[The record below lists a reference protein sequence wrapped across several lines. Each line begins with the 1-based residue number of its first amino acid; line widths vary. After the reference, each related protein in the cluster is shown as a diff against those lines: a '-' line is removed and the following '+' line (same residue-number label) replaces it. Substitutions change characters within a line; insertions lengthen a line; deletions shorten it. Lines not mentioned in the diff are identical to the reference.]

1 MATKTR
7 GVRVPEDL
15 EIEIAREAEERGKT
29 WSATTKELLT
39 EAVRMRRAP
48 GIVFVDGPSGRRAVI
63 AGTGIDAWEVV
74 ATWKQGDEDYDE
86 LRKNYDWLH
95 ETQIRA
101 ALSYYEQFP
110 SEIDTRL
117 ARERE
122 WTPERLRKELP
133 FTAPLK
139 SRRP

>member
-1 MATKTR
+1 MS
-7 GVRVPEDL
+7 EEL
-15 EIEIAREAEERGKT
+15 ESQIAREAEERGKT
-29 WSATTKELLT
+29 WSATTKELLE

-63 AGTGIDAWEVV
+63 AGSGIDVWEVI
-74 ATWKQGDEDYDE
+74 AAFKHGDEDYGE
-86 LRKNYDWLH
+86 LRKNYDWLD

-110 SEIDTRL
+110 TEIDARQ

-122 WTPERLRKELP
+122 WTPEKLRKELP
-133 FTAPLK
+133 FTAPLI
-139 SRRP
+139 SRR

>member
-15 EIEIAREAEERGKT
+15 EVEIAREAEERGKT
-29 WSATTKELLT
+29 WSATAKELLT

-48 GIVFVDGPSGRRAVI
+48 GIVFVDGPSGRRAVV
-63 AGTGIDAWEVV
+63 AGPGIDAWEVI

-86 LRKNYDWLH
+86 LRKNYDWLN

-122 WTPERLRKELP
+122 WTSERLRKELP
-133 FTAPLK
+133 FTVSLK
-139 SRRP
+139 SRRA